1 MGARGPVPA
10 RSDQRRRRNQPETPT
25 EQVEITGQVKIPAA
39 DESWHPKVT
48 AWYTALEQSGQARY
62 YEPSDWQAAQIAAET
77 LHRFL
82 TDEKPN
88 AQLLAQFNAMQ
99 AALMVTEGARRR
111 AGVEVVRRQDA
122 DPTEK
127 PAGENVTR
135 MDERRKRLS
144 SSDAS

>member
-25 EQVEITGQVKIPAA
+25 EQVETTGQVEIPAA
-39 DESWHPKVT
+39 DESWHAKAA
-48 AWYTALEQSGQARY
+48 AWYAALKHSGQTHY
-62 YEPSDWQAAQIAAET
+62 YEPSDWQSAQIAAET

>member
-10 RSDQRRRRNQPETPT
+10 RSDQRRRRNEPAVPT
-25 EQVEITGQVKIPAA
+25 EQVEQIGEVLAPAA
-39 DESWHPKVT
+39 DESWHPKAS
-48 AWYTALEQSGQARY
+48 AWYAALELSGQSRY
-62 YEPSDWQAAQIAAET
+62 YEPSDWQTAQIAAET

-88 AQLLAQFNAMQ
+88 AQLLGQFNAMQ

-111 AGVEVVRRQDA
+111 AGVEVVRRQDV

>member
-1 MGARGPVPA
+1 MGTRGPAPA
-10 RSDQRRRRNQPETPT
+10 RSDQKRRRNKPETPV
-25 EQVEITGQVKIPAA
+25 EQVEQDGAVEVPAA
-39 DESWHPKVT
+39 DESWHPKAS
-48 AWYTALEQSGQARY
+48 AWYAALEQSGQARY
-62 YEPSDWQAAQIAAET
+62 YEPSDWQTAQIAAET

-111 AGVEVVRRQDA
+111 VGVEVVRRQGDA
-122 DPTEK
+122 SSQK
-127 PAGENVTR
+127 PAGDNVTR

-144 SSDAS
+144 SDAS

>member
-1 MGARGPVPA
+1 MGTRGPAPA
-10 RSDQRRRRNQPETPT
+10 RSDQKRRRNKPETPV
-25 EQVEITGQVKIPAA
+25 EQVEQVGTVTVPPA
-39 DESWHPKVT
+39 DDSWHSKAQ
-48 AWYTALEQSGQARY
+48 AWYAALEHSGQARY
-62 YEPSDWQAAQIAAET
+62 YEPSDWQTAQIAAET

-111 AGVEVVRRQDA
+111 AGVEVIRREPNE
-122 DPTEK
+122 PTGK

-144 SSDAS
+144 SDAS